1 MDIGEIRDTLEK
13 QVTEALET
21 TVTHL
26 FFKTGRDRAIE
37 QVISDIEALDEI
49 MARNFGMAYNSD
61 LKIYE

>member
-13 QVTEALET
+13 QVAEALET
-21 TVTHL
+21 TVPHF

-37 QVISDIEALDEI
+37 QVRNDIQTLDEI